1 MEVILSSTNAKTH
14 FYGKLLG
21 VILAALTQLVA
32 TGFLLGVAV
41 FIMRDNGSLN
51 EMLANL
57 NFTGI
62 EPSFIILLLLFILAG
77 SLFLCSLSC
86 FMWFVGQSGR
96 GCTKSDHASNVFD
109 DGGLH
114 ARLDRC
120 HK

>member
-1 MEVILSSTNAKTH
+1 MPRRISTEIIR
-14 FYGKLLG
+14 

-51 EMLANL
+51 EMLAN
-57 NFTGI
+57 FKFHRI
-62 EPSFIILLLLFILAG
+62 EPEFYHLVVLFILAG